1 MNYYIAD
8 LHLDHANIIRLN
20 NRPYKDVGE
29 MNRTFISNWNSVG
42 TDNDD
47 VYVVGDFSYKSKNP
61 LVFLKQLKGRKHL
74 IVGNHDEF
82 MLKNPECRKQFVEI
96 ADILTVRDGDKTIV
110 LCHYPFLEWN
120 GFYRG
125 WLHFYGHVHN
135 TFHNETTKYAA
146 NMKNA
151 YNVGVD
157 IIGPTP
163 KTMKQI
169 IAA

>member
-20 NRPYKDVGE
+20 NRPYKDIGE
-29 MNRTFISNWNSVG
+29 MNRTFISNWNSVV

-47 VYVVGDFSYKSKNP
+47 VYIVGDFSYKSKNP

-120 GFYRG
+120 GF
-125 WLHFYGHVHN
+125 
-135 TFHNETTKYAA
+135 
-146 NMKNA
+146 
-151 YNVGVD
+151 
-157 IIGPTP
+157 
-163 KTMKQI
+163 
-169 IAA
+169 